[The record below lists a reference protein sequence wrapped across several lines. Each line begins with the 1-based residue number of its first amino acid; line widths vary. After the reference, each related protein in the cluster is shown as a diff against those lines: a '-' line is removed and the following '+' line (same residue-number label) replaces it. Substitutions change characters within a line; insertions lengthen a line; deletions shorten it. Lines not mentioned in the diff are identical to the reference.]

1 MELHEYSTMR
11 SLEDDYWWY
20 VGLRDLLLA
29 LAGRHCDLSVPM
41 RILDAGCGTGGTL
54 SFLAKALPRSTL
66 FGVDAEAVAV
76 DLARSREAGTVVR
89 ASINELPFAS
99 AAFDLV
105 VCLDVLYTKEVEEQ
119 RALGE
124 LTRVLRSAGL
134 AVINVPAYEFLR
146 GEHDLA
152 IHTRHRYTAKEL
164 RDVLERAGFQIQTTT
179 YWNMLLFPF
188 VVAWR
193 RIRRPPRRGAAPTSD
208 LWQLPRW
215 LNGLLTGLITKEVRF
230 ASRIPL
236 PFGVSIMGVAKK
248 VASGESPV
256 SRSGNR
262 CGGDRK
268 KKRQPEDRP

>member
-1 MELHEYSTMR
+1 MELHEYSTLR

-29 LAGRHCDLSVPM
+29 LAGRHCDLSVPL

-89 ASINELPFAS
+89 ASVNELPFAS

-105 VCLDVLYTKEVEEQ
+105 VCLDVLYFRGVEES
-119 RALGE
+119 RALDE
-124 LTRVLRSAGL
+124 LARVLRSAGL

-152 IHTRHRYTAKEL
+152 VDTRHRYTAKEL
-164 RDVLERAGFQIQTTT
+164 RDALERAGFQIEATT
-179 YWNMLLFPF
+179 YWNTLLFPF
-188 VVAWR
+188 IVAWR
-193 RIRRPPRRGAAPTSD
+193 RVRRRPRRGAAPTSD
-208 LWQLPRW
+208 LWPLPRW
-215 LNGLLTGLITKEVRF
+215 LNRLLTRLITKEVRM

-236 PFGVSIMGVAKK
+236 PFGISIMAIAKK
-248 VASGESPV
+248 GANGRSHTLSPPV
-256 SRSGNR
+256 
-262 CGGDRK
+262 
-268 KKRQPEDRP
+268 